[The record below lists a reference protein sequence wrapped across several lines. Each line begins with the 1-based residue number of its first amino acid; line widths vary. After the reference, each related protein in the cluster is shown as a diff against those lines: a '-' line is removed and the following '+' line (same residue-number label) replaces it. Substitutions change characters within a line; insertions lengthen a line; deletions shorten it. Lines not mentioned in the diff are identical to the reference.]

1 MICLHRAMLTDTFG
15 CSGEF
20 SIERFKRFP
29 LQIERFS
36 PFRYPTINP
45 RSEYNEVKTY
55 SGPIGS
61 VRFMY
66 GDRTLI
72 TVGGT
77 DASLMIWDLIE
88 E

>member
-1 MICLHRAMLTDTFG
+1 MYRWRYDLIHNIYR
-15 CSGEF
+15 S
-20 SIERFKRFP
+20 
-29 LQIERFS
+29 
-36 PFRYPTINP
+36 RYPCISP
-45 RSEYNEVKTY
+45 RSEYNEVKSY
-55 SGPIGS
+55 SGAIGS
-61 VRFMY
+61 VRFLY